1 MPAVVSIMRF
11 SSVTDAGEYSDELEE
26 LGFEPQLRR
35 TGDAFAIVVSVPSED
50 EFEIQEASRVL
61 KEVKFAGRE
70 PQVRILSDAEIRQ
83 SRQKTP
89 QAVETKPTRQ
99 RGEGL
104 ELSPEKREYI
114 LQYRQSEAFKRSQKR
129 YQESAAGREAQSRY
143 AKTAAGRVQ
152 REKYQN
158 SEKGKIARQRFQD
171 KQKEKRRLL
180 KLHHDKQLTKEEDI
194 LSFEQLFGE
203 SPF

>member
-1 MPAVVSIMRF
+1 MRF
-11 SSVTDAGEYSDELEE
+11 RSVIDAGEYSDELEE

-35 TGDAFAIVVSVPSED
+35 TGSDFAIVVSIPSED
-50 EFEIQEASRVL
+50 EFEIQEAFKTL
-61 KEVKFAGRE
+61 KEAKFAGRE

-89 QAVETKPTRQ
+89 IATEPSPTPR

-104 ELSPEKREYI
+104 DITPAKREYI
-114 LQYRQSEAFKRSQKR
+114 IQYRQSEAFKKSQKR
-129 YQESAAGREAQSRY
+129 YQESAAGKEAQSRY
-143 AKTAAGRVQ
+143 AKTVRGRTQ

-158 SEKGKIARQRFQD
+158 SEKGKVARQRFQD

-180 KLHHDKQLTKEEDI
+180 KLHHNGELTEEEDI
-194 LSFEQLFGE
+194 LKFEQLFGE
-203 SPF
+203 SP